1 MATARNKWLVGTVAA
16 VTLSGAAL
24 WEGKRNVPY
33 IPIPGDVP
41 TVCYG
46 ETKVAMRRY
55 TDAECLSMLKQSL
68 VKYSDGVL
76 TCINVPINA
85 NEHAA
90 FSLFA
95 YNEGVANFCGSD
107 LLRKLN
113 RGDHI
118 GACMGMATNPIT
130 GKPAWSYAQ
139 GRYVQGLQNR
149 RLYERNL
156 CLKPVPAAP
165 SNERGLA

>member
-46 ETKVAMRRY
+46 ETKVKMRRY
-55 TDAECLSMLKQSL
+55 SDAECVAMLKQSL
-68 VKYSDGVL
+68 VSYGDGVL
-76 TCINVPINA
+76 QCINVPINA

-90 FSLFA
+90 YSLFA
-95 YNEGVANFCGSD
+95 YNLGVANFCGSD

-130 GKPAWSYAQ
+130 GKPAWSYHN

-156 CLKPVPAAP
+156 CLKPAAQ

>member
-1 MATARNKWLVGTVAA
+1 MATARNKWLVGSVAA
-16 VTLSGAAL
+16 ITLSGAAL

-46 ETKVAMRRY
+46 ETKVQMRRY
-55 TDAECLSMLKQSL
+55 SDAECVAMLKQSL
-68 VKYSDGVL
+68 VKYGDGVL
-76 TCINVPINA
+76 QCIAVPINS

-90 FSLFA
+90 YSLFA
-95 YNEGVANFCGSD
+95 YNVGVANFCGSS

-118 GACMGMATNPIT
+118 GACKGLATADS
-130 GKPAWSYAQ
+130 GKPAWSYAG

-149 RLYERNL
+149 RLFERNL
-156 CLKPVPAAP
+156 CLKPVSVPP
-165 SNERGLA
+165 SNQRGLA